1 MAYDDV
7 RSEFDY
13 QRKKAASAE
22 NANLQ
27 AKRDA
32 LARRQAQLGGGPG
45 GAFIKMEQQ
54 AQDESAK
61 RLADANEGIDT
72 AQRAEMRRI
81 REIEEG
87 RKFQTSEREASQTFA
102 RGERIGSQEWQS
114 GQAQTQRDWQTG
126 EREASQGFATSER
139 LGSQEFAAGQAETQ
153 RDWQTGEREASQTF
167 AAEQQQKEIDARFA
181 LQKQQIDAQVAEGA
195 LNREQA
201 QKQLDEL
208 IRQYDIDTANNKTT
222 NTINTI
228 LSAYNSGLKPDQIGG
243 LLKELGIDIKGVPGL
258 TEALKPAAP
267 ASTPTVG
274 TSVGQASPTNG
285 KIIVGYTFGQG
296 GKPIPVYG

>member
-81 REIEEG
+81 REIDEG

-181 LQKQQIDAQVAEGA
+181 LQKEQIEAAAKEGK
-195 LNREQA
+195 LNRDQA

-208 IRQYDIDTANNKTT
+208 IRQYEIDTANNKTT

-228 LSAYNSGLKPDQIGG
+228 LSAFNSGLKPEQING
-243 LLKELGIDIKGVPGL
+243 LLKELGIDIAGIPGI
-258 TEALKPAAP
+258 TESLAP
-267 ASTPTVG
+267 STPPSSTG
-274 TSVGQASPTNG
+274 TGVGQTSPETG
-285 KIIVGYTFGQG
+285 KRILYYTYDIG
-296 GKPIPVYG
+296 GKMKPVYG